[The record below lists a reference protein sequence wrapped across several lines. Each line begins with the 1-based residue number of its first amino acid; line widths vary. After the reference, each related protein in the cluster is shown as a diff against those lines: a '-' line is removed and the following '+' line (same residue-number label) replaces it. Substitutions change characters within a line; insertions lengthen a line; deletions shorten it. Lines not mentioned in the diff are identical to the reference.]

1 MNAGN
6 KNMILALIT
15 LLILVA
21 GVYAFKII
29 NETAPKPQKVKPEQ
43 VARLVD
49 AIDLQKESSRPSW
62 SAGGSVM
69 AAQSVDLVAQV
80 SGEIELL
87 APEAVP
93 GAVLKKGTLL
103 AQLDKTNYQLALREA
118 EAALA
123 QAKAALA
130 IEQGQVSLAQAEY
143 DLSGVELS
151 DSDKSLVLRKP
162 QLQAAE
168 ADIAAAHAAVD
179 QAKANLKR
187 TDIRMPFDG
196 QVQSRSL
203 STGSYATASSVLFS
217 VVSTTEY
224 WIETKVPRSFLE
236 QLDTQ
241 YPVTLSH
248 TSWHN
253 KTRLAD
259 VLNVLPAVDSGDR
272 QARVMLSLKDPFGS
286 SSGPKVLVNDYLNV
300 TLYGR
305 ASDSSYVI
313 ARQHLNDNNTV
324 WVVVDNKLALR
335 EVEVDYA
342 GRNKAWIS
350 AGLKAGDKLLVSKV
364 DAAVPG
370 LLVRIADSEGA
381 AQ

>member
-123 QAKAALA
+123 QAKASLA

-272 QARVMLSLKDPFGS
+272 QARVMLSLKDPLGS

>member
-1 MNAGN
+1 MNSGN
-6 KNMILALIT
+6 KNLILALIT

-21 GVYAFKII
+21 GVGAFKII

-168 ADIAAAHAAVD
+168 ADIAAARAAVD

-196 QVQSRSL
+196 QVQSRNL

-217 VVSTTEY
+217 VVSTSEY
-224 WIETKVPRSFLE
+224 WIEAKVPRSFLD
-236 QLDTQ
+236 QLDAQ

-248 TSWHN
+248 TAWHN
-253 KTRLAD
+253 KTRPAD

-272 QARVMLSLKDPFGS
+272 QARVVLSLKNPLDS
-286 SSGPKVLVNDYLNV
+286 SLGPKVLVNDYLNV
-300 TLYGR
+300 TLFGR
-305 ASDSSYVI
+305 TSSSSYVI
-313 ARQHLNDNNTV
+313 SRQYLNDNNTV

-335 EVEVDYA
+335 DVEVEYA

-350 AGLKAGDKLLVSKV
+350 SGLKAGDKLLVSKV

-370 LLVRIADSEGA
+370 LLVRIADSEGV

>member
-203 STGSYATASSVLFS
+203 STGSYATVSSVLFS

>member
-1 MNAGN
+1 
-6 KNMILALIT
+6 
-15 LLILVA
+15 
-21 GVYAFKII
+21 
-29 NETAPKPQKVKPEQ
+29 
-43 VARLVD
+43 
-49 AIDLQKESSRPSW
+49 
-62 SAGGSVM
+62 
-69 AAQSVDLVAQV
+69 
-80 SGEIELL
+80 
-87 APEAVP
+87 
-93 GAVLKKGTLL
+93 VLKKGTLL

-272 QARVMLSLKDPFGS
+272 QARVMLSLKDPLGS

>member
-1 MNAGN
+1 MNSGN
-6 KNMILALIT
+6 KNLILALIT

-21 GVYAFKII
+21 GVGAFKII

-162 QLQAAE
+162 QLQAVE
-168 ADIAAAHAAVD
+168 ADIAAARAAVD
-179 QAKANLKR
+179 QAKANLNR

-217 VVSTTEY
+217 VVSTSEY
-224 WIETKVPRSFLE
+224 WIEAKVPRSFLD
-236 QLDTQ
+236 QLDVQ
-241 YPVTLSH
+241 YPVILSH
-248 TSWHN
+248 TAWHN
-253 KTRLAD
+253 KTRPAD

-272 QARVMLSLKDPFGS
+272 QARVVLSLKNPLDS
-286 SSGPKVLVNDYLNV
+286 SLGPKVLVNDYLNV
-300 TLYGR
+300 TLFGR
-305 ASDSSYVI
+305 TSSSSYVI
-313 ARQHLNDNNTV
+313 SRQYLNDNNTV

-335 EVEVDYA
+335 DVEVEYA

-350 AGLKAGDKLLVSKV
+350 SGLKAGDKLLVSKV

-370 LLVRIADSEGA
+370 LLVRIADSEGVDK
-381 AQ
+381 